1 MYAQLRGRRGIVRG
15 ADCAIRSLRTSS
27 RPLVWLHGAS
37 VSNTHLMKLQRTYR
51 MFRMTLIQRARNIY
65 NTTQERAHATDD
77 GKKI

>member
-1 MYAQLRGRRGIVRG
+1 
-15 ADCAIRSLRTSS
+15 
-27 RPLVWLHGAS
+27 
-37 VSNTHLMKLQRTYR
+37 MKLQRTYR